1 MQRWRTFS
9 ILVAL
14 GLVVAACTTTSTS
27 QEPSGSAEP
36 STPESTAPFVAT
48 SYPED
53 GPADCAYGGEFSQ
66 IKAVDELTV
75 EFDLCFPDPAFL
87 SKLAFTSNAIH
98 DTAWLEANMVNH
110 LILAR
115 PNGTGPYK
123 FEEHVRGDHITLTRN
138 DSYWGEKAIAETL
151 IIQWSSESAAR
162 LLALQAGTVDGID
175 NPGPDD
181 FGTISGDANLALKN
195 RPALN
200 VFYVGMTNTFAP
212 FDNVAVRQ
220 AVAMG
225 LDRQRIVD
233 TFYPGGSTV
242 ASHFTPCEIE
252 FGCEGEAWYDFDATA
267 AKAALAAAGFPSG
280 FSTTIYYRD
289 VVRGYLPDPGLVAVE
304 LQTQLANIGITA
316 EIQVQ
321 ESGTFIDNSSAGLL
335 NGFYLLGW
343 GADYP
348 DATNFLDYHFNNPAN
363 LQFGTID
370 ASVTDALKIGA
381 QTEVAE
387 TRRAAYED
395 ANNALR
401 ETVPMIPIAHGASA
415 TAWKADVAG
424 AHSSPLTSE
433 RFSVMDPGGRSQ
445 LVWMQNAYP
454 LSLYCADE
462 TDGETLRVCEQINEP
477 LYEYETGGT
486 AAQPALATECT
497 PNDDATVW
505 TCALRSGV
513 TFHDGA
519 HFDAN
524 DVVLSFAV
532 QWDAAHPLHI
542 GRTGSFEY
550 WAGLFAQFL
559 NAPPAE

>member
-9 ILVAL
+9 ILMAL
-14 GLVVAACTTTSTS
+14 GLVVAACSTTSTS

-36 STPESTAPFVAT
+36 STPESMAPFVAT
-48 SYPED
+48 SYPAD

-75 EFDLCFPDPAFL
+75 EFSLCFPDPAFL

-220 AVAMG
+220 AIAQG
-225 LDRQRIVD
+225 IDRQRIVD
-233 TFYPGGSTV
+233 TFYPSGSTV
-242 ASHFTPCEIE
+242 ASHFTPCEITY
-252 FGCEGEAWYDFDATA
+252 GCEGDDWYGFNAGA
-267 AKAALAAAGFPSG
+267 AKAALADAGFPNG

-316 EIQVQ
+316 DIQVQ

-348 DATNFLDYHFNNPAN
+348 DPTNFLDYHFNNPAN

-370 ASVTDALKIGA
+370 TSVTNALKIGA
-381 QTEVAE
+381 QTEDPVA
-387 TRRAAYED
+387 RQAAYED
-395 ANNALR
+395 ANNALL

-415 TAWKADVAG
+415 
-424 AHSSPLTSE
+424 
-433 RFSVMDPGGRSQ
+433 
-445 LVWMQNAYP
+445 
-454 LSLYCADE
+454 
-462 TDGETLRVCEQINEP
+462 
-477 LYEYETGGT
+477 
-486 AAQPALATECT
+486 AA
-497 PNDDATVW
+497 
-505 TCALRSGV
+505 
-513 TFHDGA
+513 
-519 HFDAN
+519 
-524 DVVLSFAV
+524 
-532 QWDAAHPLHI
+532 
-542 GRTGSFEY
+542 
-550 WAGLFAQFL
+550 
-559 NAPPAE
+559 

>member
-27 QEPSGSAEP
+27 QEPSASAEP
-36 STPESTAPFVAT
+36 STPESMAPFVAT

-220 AVAMG
+220 AVAIG

-497 PNDDATVW
+497 ANDDATVW

-524 DVVLSFAV
+524 DVVLSYAV

-550 WAGLFAQFL
+550 WGADWAAFL
-559 NAPPAE
+559 NAE